1 MKLRTQKIEEWIT
14 ITMGTDTARVLIQPL
29 TPKDTA
35 RLLEEATESE
45 WERGQRFE
53 KVNFYIFRVLKTDFV
68 IRDWDVQDENG
79 NAIPCTRPWKETV
92 YQNNPTFIEKVLD
105 KAEKLAEKVVAQEA
119 ELSKN
124 S

>member
-14 ITMGTDTARVLIQPL
+14 ITMGADTARVLIQPL

-35 RLLEEATESE
+35 RLLEESTESE

-79 NAIPCTRPWKETV
+79 NPIPCTRPWKETV